1 MSNFYIR
8 ADFIKGGKFTTE
20 IVQEIIPQFFFFFGI
35 LSFVNN
41 DMNSIARNC
50 KFTIFFL

>member
-1 MSNFYIR
+1 MTKFYIR

-20 IVQEIIPQFFFFFGI
+20 IVQEIIPQFGI

-41 DMNSIARNC
+41 DMNSVARNC